1 MLNLISA
8 KLAGTPDESGWSQVY
23 DFTPEDPEKLRL
35 RGRLLAVVST
45 KRKEVGVEAVASG
58 RELIAKLHEGYF
70 GNTEVK
76 PFNALNIAT
85 QKVAS
90 EFKDGNGEIEIA
102 ACAFVGDVVFS
113 SAVGGGQVVICR
125 DGSLATILVSRD
137 ENVASASG
145 FPKKGDIMLLGTKS
159 FFEAVPAGVI
169 NTALQSPS
177 PEAAS
182 EILTPSIRG
191 EKNKGSLGAVIVK
204 FEENVVSKL
213 ETPEI
218 ESVKPVGRAKISIKE
233 IFSGFL
239 RRIPQR
245 RIYIKSG
252 ITDEVTAQSKKL
264 TFTVAVSLL
273 IILAVSIGFGIRQ
286 KRINGVRAQYQGIL
300 QEAESEVDQAISL
313 ASVSPDKS
321 RELFGDSI
329 QKLDQI
335 KALNVKDSKVDA
347 LAKKINDSRESILG
361 EYAAPPQLFL
371 DLSLLSSGFKGDS
384 ISSSGGSLFIL
395 DKAGKRIVSVV
406 ISTKKSKV
414 VAGPGVI
421 DEALD
426 LTSYEDRV
434 FVLAGD
440 GIYEIGTT
448 KNKVIDKAWEGDA
461 FIKAFA
467 SNLYVLDKSGNAI
480 YRYAG
485 SGTTFGDKQNWLAV
499 TSRADFS
506 GALSWTIDGSMYVL
520 YPNAKILKFSLGSAQ
535 NFSVK
540 GVIPEI
546 GTIDAIYADA
556 DNQYLYLLDRAGKRV
571 VVIDKN
577 GNYKAQY
584 SDDQIGNAESLVVS
598 EVDKKIILLTGD
610 KLYSIDI
617 KNP

>member
-1 MLNLISA
+1 M
-8 KLAGTPDESGWSQVY
+8 
-23 DFTPEDPEKLRL
+23 
-35 RGRLLAVVST
+35 
-45 KRKEVGVEAVASG
+45 
-58 RELIAKLHEGYF
+58 
-70 GNTEVK
+70 
-76 PFNALNIAT
+76 
-85 QKVAS
+85 
-90 EFKDGNGEIEIA
+90 
-102 ACAFVGDVVFS
+102 
-113 SAVGGGQVVICR
+113 
-125 DGSLATILVSRD
+125 
-137 ENVASASG
+137 
-145 FPKKGDIMLLGTKS
+145 
-159 FFEAVPAGVI
+159 
-169 NTALQSPS
+169 
-177 PEAAS
+177 
-182 EILTPSIRG
+182 
-191 EKNKGSLGAVIVK
+191 
-204 FEENVVSKL
+204 
-213 ETPEI
+213 
-218 ESVKPVGRAKISIKE
+218 
-233 IFSGFL
+233 
-239 RRIPQR
+239 
-245 RIYIKSG
+245 
-252 ITDEVTAQSKKL
+252 
-264 TFTVAVSLL
+264 
-273 IILAVSIGFGIRQ
+273 
-286 KRINGVRAQYQGIL
+286 
-300 QEAESEVDQAISL
+300 
-313 ASVSPDKS
+313 
-321 RELFGDSI
+321 
-329 QKLDQI
+329 
-335 KALNVKDSKVDA
+335 
-347 LAKKINDSRESILG
+347 
-361 EYAAPPQLFL
+361 
-371 DLSLLSSGFKGDS
+371 
-384 ISSSGGSLFIL
+384 
-395 DKAGKRIVSVV
+395 
-406 ISTKKSKV
+406 
-414 VAGPGVI
+414 
-421 DEALD
+421 D

-461 FIKAFA
+461 FIKDFA